1 MPPKL
6 KKRVAS
12 SLLVSDPKRVTRSQS
27 RAPAPSGMPVSVEVS
42 TGENLAMDASPE
54 TMLRYIQRQP
64 REQQYHLL
72 EQLNATMEQHEGHL
86 LDLRAELIEYMESEK
101 LWQYHLRQDI
111 YEEVWSRAKLSV
123 RQHQEQKDRI
133 ATAVQTITHH
143 WGQDVWDRVFA
154 DQNAGY
160 PTFSAIRAF
169 AKECQDWNLASR
181 IILSVYHYRMVKRT
195 RGQRSATEILA
206 SDWRNA
212 MKMLAELRAGNSELT
227 ADEVLYEHEHVAEHA
242 KLMLPRLISLD
253 TPLKKTLPQTRDEPL
268 SPDIPTKQVTTTNPA
283 SVSVQNVANKALNL
297 LSESLDVDDTVVSQ
311 NPTGNE
317 NEEQEAEPELEVIRP
332 QDQPDDDEPTGNENE
347 EQEADPELEVIRPQ
361 DQPDDDEPTGNE
373 DEEQEADPE
382 LEVIRPQDQPDEH
395 EASCKHC
402 HNISADLIGDIE
414 RKDKAIPKIV
424 ATLARIMEEEGLDV
438 DRDARLCYA
447 HKKML
452 GGTIGLRLRTLTTER
467 LDERFRMIWRQRAN
481 IAKLKTGKD
490 TWAWFRASDRPPR
503 AADNMGHFNY
513 VHEEPECDFIDHDAI
528 RDWLMIQSDGNWE
541 KDGSVIIGDMFEWL
555 FEEDTAH
562 VVPISQ
568 LLTDE
573 FDMYWHHL
581 RQRGGQSNYGWLRNM
596 YHGIFQQ
603 VVRQS
608 PAYYLAYVA
617 LRQDHNH
624 RLISYPYYTKYQQ
637 TGDSTSFRHIDLN
650 IPQLVNNQRGYSL
663 IQGSVSLD
671 DEEPDDCTELLLGM
685 HKHLKQWWR
694 EVSGRLERKGKKP
707 KDGAVIVIR
716 PEMWD
721 KRDIRKYGVDFT
733 PQPCH
738 QGQARVSLPHLPHG
752 ALGPAK
758 RSRRTILPW
767 YMGIQEDHETL
778 DTIEAGTWSQ
788 LSGAHRDLLPGP
800 TSPSGLHN
808 LFGQPPYAF
817 PAAVPV
823 TGLGPISDALVGRI
837 RWDNPLVLQDLELL
851 LGPLEQPRNQYIQ
864 EWIWKAR
871 VEIRLKMR
879 IVEETERARFGDK
892 SFFDC
897 RDRRAR
903 APTPDDPPPNA
914 VPDAVSG

>member
-283 SVSVQNVANKALNL
+283 SVSVQNIANKALNL

-317 NEEQEAEPELEVIRP
+317 NEEQEAE
-332 QDQPDDDEPTGNENE
+332 
-347 EQEADPELEVIRPQ
+347 PELEVIRPQ

-721 KRDIRKYGVDFT
+721 KRDIRKYGIDFT

-892 SFFDC
+892 SFFGC

>member
-317 NEEQEAEPELEVIRP
+317 NEEQEAE
-332 QDQPDDDEPTGNENE
+332 
-347 EQEADPELEVIRPQ
+347 PELEVIRPQ

>member
-1 MPPKL
+1 
-6 KKRVAS
+6 
-12 SLLVSDPKRVTRSQS
+12 
-27 RAPAPSGMPVSVEVS
+27 
-42 TGENLAMDASPE
+42 
-54 TMLRYIQRQP
+54 MLRYIQRQP

-283 SVSVQNVANKALNL
+283 SVSVQNIANKALNL

-317 NEEQEAEPELEVIRP
+317 NEEQEAE
-332 QDQPDDDEPTGNENE
+332 
-347 EQEADPELEVIRPQ
+347 PELEVIRPQ

-721 KRDIRKYGVDFT
+721 KRDIRKYGIDFT

>member
-283 SVSVQNVANKALNL
+283 SVSVQNIANKALNL

-317 NEEQEAEPELEVIRP
+317 NEEQEAE
-332 QDQPDDDEPTGNENE
+332 
-347 EQEADPELEVIRPQ
+347 PELEVIRPQ

-721 KRDIRKYGVDFT
+721 KRDIRKYGIDFT

>member
-317 NEEQEAEPELEVIRP
+317 NEEQEAE
-332 QDQPDDDEPTGNENE
+332 
-347 EQEADPELEVIRPQ
+347 
-361 DQPDDDEPTGNE
+361 
-373 DEEQEADPE
+373 PE

>member
-283 SVSVQNVANKALNL
+283 SVSVQNIANKALNL

-373 DEEQEADPE
+373 DEGQEADPE

-596 YHGIFQQ
+596 YHGIFQ
-603 VVRQS
+603 
-608 PAYYLAYVA
+608 
-617 LRQDHNH
+617 
-624 RLISYPYYTKYQQ
+624 
-637 TGDSTSFRHIDLN
+637 
-650 IPQLVNNQRGYSL
+650 
-663 IQGSVSLD
+663 
-671 DEEPDDCTELLLGM
+671 
-685 HKHLKQWWR
+685 
-694 EVSGRLERKGKKP
+694 
-707 KDGAVIVIR
+707 
-716 PEMWD
+716 
-721 KRDIRKYGVDFT
+721 
-733 PQPCH
+733 
-738 QGQARVSLPHLPHG
+738 
-752 ALGPAK
+752 
-758 RSRRTILPW
+758 
-767 YMGIQEDHETL
+767 
-778 DTIEAGTWSQ
+778 
-788 LSGAHRDLLPGP
+788 
-800 TSPSGLHN
+800 
-808 LFGQPPYAF
+808 
-817 PAAVPV
+817 
-823 TGLGPISDALVGRI
+823 
-837 RWDNPLVLQDLELL
+837 
-851 LGPLEQPRNQYIQ
+851 
-864 EWIWKAR
+864 
-871 VEIRLKMR
+871 
-879 IVEETERARFGDK
+879 
-892 SFFDC
+892 
-897 RDRRAR
+897 
-903 APTPDDPPPNA
+903 
-914 VPDAVSG
+914 